1 MNANIPK
8 GKLPRV
14 LIVGGGFAGLKLAQ
28 SLDSKLF
35 QIVLI
40 DKNNYHQFPPLIYQ
54 VASSG
59 LEPSSIAFPFRS
71 AFHKRKNFFF
81 RLAKLERIDAA
92 SKQAHTSIG
101 VIEYDYLVLSS
112 GATTNF
118 FGNEQIAQ
126 HALPMKSLYE
136 SINLRNVLLQK
147 FERAVYAPEVERDE
161 LMHIV
166 IVGAGPTGV
175 EIAGAIAE
183 MKRYVIPKD
192 YPDFDSSIIKITVL
206 DAAPRVLSAMSERS
220 SAVALKG
227 LRELGVDVRLNT
239 KVSGYD
245 GLSLSLEGGEEI
257 RSRSV
262 IWVSGVIANL
272 VDGLPSEAVGRGRRI
287 VVDQHNKVTGQ
298 DAIYALGDQCIMP
311 DVDPNYLGG
320 HPQMAQV
327 AIQQAQLLAKNLA
340 RRVLGKEL
348 KPFRYNDLG
357 SMATIGR
364 NKAVAEIKGMKW
376 GGFSAWLLWLIVHLR
391 SILSVRNKVIVL
403 LNWMWNYITYDRS
416 LRLILKRNVP
426 YEPKEDQSL

>member
-8 GKLPRV
+8 GKQPRV

-35 QIVLI
+35 QVVLI

-81 RLAKLERIDAA
+81 RLAKLERIDAPN
-92 SKQAHTSIG
+92 KQAHTSIG
-101 VIEYDYLVLSS
+101 IIEYDYLVLSS

-147 FERAVYAPEVERDE
+147 FERAVYAPEQERDE

-183 MKRYVIPKD
+183 MKRYVIPND

-239 KVSGYD
+239 KVSNYD
-245 GLSLSLEGGEEI
+245 GLHLSLEGGEEI

-287 VVDQHNKVTGQ
+287 VVDQHNKVVGQ
-298 DAIYALGDQCIMP
+298 DAIYSLGDQCIMP

-327 AIQQAQLLAKNLA
+327 AIQQAQLLAKNLS
-340 RRVLGKEL
+340 RLVLGKEL
-348 KPFRYNDLG
+348 KAFRYNDLG

-426 YEPKEDQSL
+426 YEPKEDQSI